1 MFLSNLSKKSINI
14 FGIHFSLVC
23 SVISLI
29 LGALIGCSLICGCS
43 KCTLK
48 EGLDNIGASINY
60 NMSNGIIGNTFGKKE
75 KNIGQNLQSNTGP
88 NLPLP
93 PGELFFFKDTEFKP
107 ECCVP
112 MYSGYSSADGCACVS
127 QEQVD
132 YINLRGG
139 NRSKC
144 GDGDY

>member
-1 MFLSNLSKKSINI
+1 MLLQKLLKKNVNL

-23 SVISLI
+23 SVVSLI
-29 LGALIGCSLICGCS
+29 LGAIVGCSLLCSCS
-43 KCTLK
+43 KVSVK
-48 EGLDNIGASINY
+48 EGLDTIGASINY
-60 NMSNGIIGNTFGKKE
+60 RMGEGVIGDTVNRKL

-93 PGELFFFKDTEFKP
+93 PGELFFFKDTDFKP

-139 NRSKC
+139 NRSAC
-144 GDGDY
+144 GEGQI